1 MKIKKINIHAF
12 RLFQDESVDFTAK
25 RDANSLANLVAIY
38 APNGFGK
45 TSFFDSMEFCMTG
58 KIHRLDKNVIS
69 DDVKEDKKQ
78 AGNKSFIHNKDLPGE
93 QVALRMEFDDRETVE
108 RTCCSDEE
116 YKILEGNGE
125 NTFFSN
131 AILSQDFFSDFISNK
146 DAKSRFEIFTRNFE
160 ETEGLLEYRRW
171 LKEKRTSLSRQIGS
185 LSSQIKSKLSSIDKK
200 VSEINLDSLFETVN
214 KELSAIDC
222 EDMKVNG
229 SFSDK
234 QLQDVLCKAEIN
246 KGKSCTQ
253 IDKIKTL
260 LSAHLKLKNSVDGVW
275 GLYQLPQMEAELK
288 QLYKDK
294 AGIDKELSLVN
305 RYKELLQ
312 LLESAQKSQAD
323 TKQEYEK
330 LQYLVDTFEEYNK
343 LILSITEKDSEI
355 SKLKASIDSILE
367 QKKVFL
373 SSLLKEQD
381 NLAKRENQD
390 RTLSVSLTELHNR
403 YKKVSLLNQQHDES
417 TKNLTLTISNKEDLE
432 KNLTN
437 LRILSGKY
445 HELYAAL
452 TERKV
457 DVSDGLYIEEKQRLI
472 DLQAQIN
479 SKQQDIDS
487 VNKDIENKTQ
497 YQDEIVKLVSYSRE
511 MLSKLEGGV
520 CPLCGYDYHS
530 HEALLDS
537 ISSNTIVGKSL
548 EDGAR
553 KRDTLVKDVDLLVNK
568 KEQLF
573 TTIIA
578 SVDEKIQKNKQEEI
592 GIEQDIEKAK
602 VRISELFNILDTLQK
617 EFEDKYSDLKDIT
630 EENKRI
636 KLEQAKASNLETLE
650 ATRKAIDSI
659 NKKIS
664 SYEKQTAD
672 ANEKIN
678 LYLSAIANAKSADL
692 FIKYVGLAGKSDVTT
707 ADVERWQEQGLEKS
721 NAISQYTVS
730 IDAYKNELAD
740 LKSRNVSLQSI
751 DVLGLKLK
759 ELTDSISAL
768 QKYKTDVFDYL
779 EQECRIENLTRET
792 TENEVIAL
800 FESSLSNSK
809 ALLEKEEKKLQA
821 FENLINTIHVLNKFH
836 ANKALKD
843 EIQGL
848 QTKMEKDVSLKDMC
862 NGEISSIQTYLENFV
877 NNYFELDLINRLYN
891 TIDPHP
897 DYKEIRFVCDF
908 TLKAPRLKIL
918 VSNVDEGKENIVPNL
933 YFSTA
938 QMNILSFCI
947 FLAKALFAKDDQG
960 RDMDCI
966 FIDDPIQALDDI
978 NILSIIDLLRNVA
991 FSMNKQIV
999 LTTHDR
1005 NFFELLQKKAPDT
1018 LFNSKFI
1025 TLPERGKFAYV

>member
-12 RLFQDESVDFTAK
+12 RLFKDESVDFSAK

-58 KIHRLDKNVIS
+58 KIHRLDKDVIS

-93 QVALRMEFDDRETVE
+93 QVALRMEFDDREPVE
-108 RTCCSDEE
+108 RTCCADEE

-131 AILSQDFFSDFISNK
+131 AILSQDFFSEFISNK
-146 DAKSRFEIFTRNFE
+146 NAKDRFEIFTRNFK

-171 LKEKRTSLSRQIGS
+171 LKEKRTSLSKQIGS
-185 LSSQIKSKLSSIDKK
+185 LSSKIKSKLSSIDKK
-200 VSEINLDSLFETVN
+200 VSEIDLESLFETVN
-214 KELSAIDC
+214 KDLSAIDC
-222 EDMKVNG
+222 EDLKVNG
-229 SFSDK
+229 SSSEK
-234 QLQDVLCKAEIN
+234 QLQDILCKAEVN
-246 KGKSCTQ
+246 KENSRAQ
-253 IDKIKTL
+253 IDKINTL
-260 LSAHLKLKNSVDGVW
+260 LSAHLKLKNSVDGVL
-275 GLYQLPQMEAELK
+275 GLYQLPQIEAKLK
-288 QLYKDK
+288 KLSKDK
-294 AGIDKELSLVN
+294 ADIDKELSHVN

-323 TKQEYEK
+323 TKKECEK
-330 LQYLVDTFEEYNK
+330 LHYLVDTYEEYNK
-343 LILSITEKDSEI
+343 LILSITKKDSEI
-355 SKLKASIDSILE
+355 LKFKATIDSIYE
-367 QKKVFL
+367 QEKVL
-373 SSLLKEQD
+373 QSSLLREQE
-381 NLAKRENQD
+381 NLAKEENQD
-390 RTLSVSLTELHNR
+390 KTLSESLTELHSR
-403 YKKVSLLNQQHDES
+403 YERMTLLNQRYDEN
-417 TKNLTLTISNKEDLE
+417 TKNLTLAISNKEDSE
-432 KNLTN
+432 KILTE
-437 LRILSGKY
+437 LRLLSGKY
-445 HELYAAL
+445 YELYATL
-452 TERKV
+452 TQRKN
-457 DVSDGLYIEEKQRLI
+457 DVSDGLFIEEKQRLL
-472 DLQAQIN
+472 DLQAQIK
-479 SKQQDIDS
+479 SKQQDIDF
-487 VNKDIENKTQ
+487 VNQDIEKKTQ
-497 YQDEIVKLVSYSRE
+497 YQDEIEKLVTTSRE
-511 MLSKLEGGV
+511 MLSKIEGSV

-530 HEALLDS
+530 HGALLDS

-548 EDGAR
+548 ENDAK
-553 KRDTLVKDVDLLVNK
+553 KRDALMKDVDLLISK

-602 VRISELFNILDTLQK
+602 VRISELFNILDTIQK

-659 NKKIS
+659 QKKIS

-678 LYLSAIANAKSADL
+678 QYLSAIANAKSTDL
-692 FIKYVGLAGKSDVTT
+692 FIKYVGLASKSDVTT
-707 ADVERWQEQGLEKS
+707 ADVERWQEQGQEKS

-730 IDAYKNELAD
+730 IYAYKKELAD
-740 LKSRNVSLQSI
+740 LKSRNVSLLSI

-768 QKYKTDVFDYL
+768 QKDKTDVFDYL
-779 EQECRIENLTRET
+779 EQECRIENLTKEIT
-792 TENEVIAL
+792 GNEVIAL
-800 FESSLSNSK
+800 FESSLSNSR
-809 ALLEKEEKKLQA
+809 ALLEKEEKKLQV

-836 ANKALKD
+836 ANQALNEEIQCLQTGKNKD
-843 EIQGL
+843 EH
-848 QTKMEKDVSLKDMC
+848 LKTLC
-862 NGEISSIQTYLENFV
+862 NDEISSIEKYLDDFV
-877 NNYFELDLINRLYN
+877 ERYFELDIINKLYN

-908 TLKAPRLKIL
+908 KLKDPRLKIL
-918 VSNVDEGKENIVPNL
+918 VSNIDEGKEKIVPNL

-1005 NFFELLQKKAPDT
+1005 NFFELLQKKAPDI

-1025 TLPERGKFAYV
+1025 TLPERGNFAYV

>member
-12 RLFQDESVDFTAK
+12 RLFKDESVDFTAK

-93 QVALRMEFDDRETVE
+93 QVALRMEFDGREPVE
-108 RTCCSDEE
+108 RTCCPNEE

-146 DAKSRFEIFTRNFE
+146 DAKSRFEIFTRNFK
-160 ETEGLLEYRRW
+160 ETEGLLDYRLW
-171 LKEKRTSLSRQIGS
+171 LKEKRTSLSKQIGNLSRLIDSKRSS
-185 LSSQIKSKLSSIDKK
+185 LDKK
-200 VSEINLDSLFETVN
+200 VSEIDFDSLFGTVN

-222 EDMKVNG
+222 EDLKVNG
-229 SFSDK
+229 TFSER
-234 QLQDVLCKAEIN
+234 QLQDVLCKAEVN
-246 KGKSCTQ
+246 KEKSCTQ

-260 LSAHLKLKNSVDGVW
+260 LSAHLKLKNSVDGVL
-275 GLYQLPQMEAELK
+275 GLYQLPQIETKLK

-294 AGIDKELSLVN
+294 ADMDKELSLVN

-312 LLESAQKSQAD
+312 LLDSAQKLQRDAQ
-323 TKQEYEK
+323 QENEK
-330 LQYLVDTFEEYNK
+330 LHYLVDSFDEYNK
-343 LILSITEKDSEI
+343 LILSINEKDSEI
-355 SKLKASIDSILE
+355 SKLKAAIESIYE
-367 QKKVFL
+367 QKKVL
-373 SSLLKEQD
+373 QSSLLKEQD
-381 NLAKRENQD
+381 NLAKRENQG
-390 RTLSVSLTELHNR
+390 RTLSESLAELHNR
-403 YKKVSLLNQQHDES
+403 YEKVALLNQQHDES
-417 TKNLTLTISNKEDLE
+417 TKNLTFAISNKENLE
-432 KNLTN
+432 KNLTD
-437 LRILSGKY
+437 LRLLTGKY

-457 DVSDGLYIEEKQRLI
+457 DVRDGLFIEEKQRLL
-472 DLQAQIN
+472 DLQAQIK

-487 VNKDIENKTQ
+487 VNKDIEKKTQ
-497 YQDEIVKLVSYSRE
+497 YQDEIEKLVSYSRE
-511 MLSKLEGGV
+511 MFSKLEGGV

-548 EDGAR
+548 EEDAR
-553 KRDTLVKDVDLLVNK
+553 KRETLVKDVDLLLSK

-573 TTIIA
+573 TTVIA

-602 VRISELFNILDTLQK
+602 AHISELFNILDALKK
-617 EFEDKYSDLKDIT
+617 ELEDKYSDLKDIT

-636 KLEQAKASNLETLE
+636 KLKQAKASNLETLE

-659 NKKIS
+659 KKKIS

-678 LYLSAIANAKSADL
+678 KYLSAIANAKSTDL

-707 ADVERWQEQGLEKS
+707 ADVERWQEQGIEKS
-721 NAISQYTVS
+721 NANSQYTIS
-730 IDAYKNELAD
+730 IDAYKKELAD

-751 DVLGLKLK
+751 DVLGLKLN

-768 QKYKTDVFDYL
+768 QKDKTEVFDYL
-779 EQECRIENLTRET
+779 EQECRIENLMRET
-792 TENEVIAL
+792 TGNEVIAL

-809 ALLEKEEKKLQA
+809 TLLENEEKKLQV

-836 ANKALKD
+836 ANQALNEEIQCLRTEQEKDEHFKAL
-843 EIQGL
+843 
-848 QTKMEKDVSLKDMC
+848 C
-862 NGEISSIQTYLENFV
+862 NDEISSIEKYLDDFV
-877 NNYFELDLINRLYN
+877 ENYFELDLINRLYN

-897 DYKEIRFVCDF
+897 DYKKIRFVCDF

-1005 NFFELLQKKAPDT
+1005 NFFELLQKKAPDN

>member
-1 MKIKKINIHAF
+1 MKIKRINIHAF
-12 RLFQDESVDFTAK
+12 RLFKDESVDFTAK
-25 RDANSLANLVAIY
+25 RDASSLANLVAIY

-58 KIHRLDKNVIS
+58 KIHRLDKDVIS

-93 QVALRMEFDDRETVE
+93 QVALRMEFDDRESVE
-108 RTCCSDEE
+108 RTCCPNEE
-116 YKILEGNGE
+116 YKILEGDGE
-125 NTFFSN
+125 NTYFSN

-160 ETEGLLEYRRW
+160 ETKGLLDYRYW
-171 LKEKRTSLSRQIGS
+171 LKEKRTSLSKHIGT
-185 LSSQIKSKLSSIDKK
+185 LSKQIKDKQASIDKQ

-214 KELSAIDC
+214 KELTDINC
-222 EDMKVNG
+222 EQLKVNA
-229 SFSDK
+229 SFSEK
-234 QLQDVLCKAEIN
+234 QLQDVLCKAEVN
-246 KGKSCTQ
+246 KEKSCTQ
-253 IDKIKTL
+253 IDKIKVL
-260 LSAHLKLKNSVDGVW
+260 LSAHLKLKNSVYGVL
-275 GLYQLPQMEAELK
+275 GLYQLPQIETKLI

-294 AGIDKELSLVN
+294 AEIDKELSLIN
-305 RYKELLQ
+305 RYKEFLQ
-312 LLESAQKSQAD
+312 LLDSAQKSQVDA
-323 TKQEYEK
+323 KQESEK
-330 LQYLVDTFEEYNK
+330 LHYLVNSFEEYNK
-343 LILSITEKDSEI
+343 LILSINEKESEI
-355 SKLKASIDSILE
+355 PKLKAAIDSICE
-367 QKKVFL
+367 QKKVL
-373 SSLLKEQD
+373 QSSLLKEQE
-381 NLAKRENQD
+381 NLTKRENQD
-390 RTLSVSLTELHNR
+390 RTLSESLAELHNR
-403 YKKVSLLNQQHDES
+403 YEKVALLNRQHDES
-417 TKNLTLTISNKEDLE
+417 TKNLTLAISNKEDLE

-437 LRILSGKY
+437 LRLLTGKY

-452 TERKV
+452 TQRKV
-457 DVSDGLYIEEKQRLI
+457 DVSDGLYIEEKQQLL
-472 DLQAQIN
+472 DLQAQIK
-479 SKQQDIDS
+479 SKQHDIDS
-487 VNKDIENKTQ
+487 LNADIEKKTQ
-497 YQDEIVKLVSYSRE
+497 YQNEIEKLVSSSRE
-511 MLSKLEGGV
+511 MLSKLESSV

-537 ISSNTIVGKSL
+537 ISSNTIVDKSL
-548 EDGAR
+548 EDDTR
-553 KRDTLVKDVDLLVNK
+553 KRDVLMKGVDLLVGK

-578 SVDEKIQKNKQEEI
+578 SVDDQIQKNKQEEI
-592 GIEQDIEKAK
+592 GIKQAIEKAK
-602 VRISELFNILDTLQK
+602 VRISELFHILDTSQK
-617 EFEDKYSDLKDIT
+617 ELEEKYSDLKNIT

-636 KLEQAKASNLETLE
+636 MLEQAKTSNLESLK
-650 ATRKAIDSI
+650 ATRKQIDSI
-659 NKKIS
+659 KNNVS
-664 SYEKQTAD
+664 SCEKQTAD

-678 LYLSAIANAKSADL
+678 QYLSAIANVKSTD
-692 FIKYVGLAGKSDVTT
+692 FYIKYVGLAGKSHITT
-707 ADVERWQEQGLEKS
+707 EDVERWKEQGNEKS
-721 NAISQYTVS
+721 NEISQYAAS
-730 IDAYKNELAD
+730 IGEYKNELAD
-740 LKSRNVSLQSI
+740 LKSRNVSLQNI
-751 DVLGLKLK
+751 DVINLKLK
-759 ELTDSISAL
+759 ELTDSISVL
-768 QKYKTDVFDYL
+768 QKAKSDVFDYL
-779 EQECRIENLTRET
+779 EQECRIEKLTRESAGSD
-792 TENEVIAL
+792 VIAL
-800 FESSLSNSK
+800 FESSLSKSK
-809 ALLEKEEKKLQA
+809 TLLESEEKKLQV
-821 FENLINTIHVLNKFH
+821 FESLINTIHVLNTFH
-836 ANKALKD
+836 ANQSLKD

-877 NNYFELDLINRLYN
+877 NNYFELNLINRLYN

-897 DYKEIRFVCDF
+897 DYKKIRFVCDF
-908 TLKAPRLKIL
+908 SLKAPRLKIL

-1005 NFFELLQKKAPDT
+1005 NFFELLQKKAPDN

>member
-12 RLFQDESVDFTAK
+12 RLFKDESVDFSAK
-25 RDANSLANLVAIY
+25 RDSKSLANLMAIY

-58 KIHRLDKNVIS
+58 KIHRLDKDVIS

-78 AGNKSFIHNKDLPGE
+78 TGNKSFIHNKDLPGE
-93 QVALRMEFDDRETVE
+93 QVALRMEFDDRDPVE
-108 RTCCSDEE
+108 RTCCPNEE

-131 AILSQDFFSDFISNK
+131 AILSQDFFSEFISNK
-146 DAKSRFEIFTRNFE
+146 NAKDRFEIFTRNFE

-214 KELSAIDC
+214 KELTGIDC
-222 EDMKVNG
+222 EDLKVNG
-229 SFSDK
+229 SFSEK
-234 QLQDVLCKAEIN
+234 QLQDILCKAEVN
-246 KGKSCTQ
+246 KKKSSTQ

-260 LSAHLKLKNSVDGVW
+260 LSAHLKIKNSTDL
-275 GLYQLPQMEAELK
+275 GLYQLPQMEAKLN

-294 AGIDKELSLVN
+294 SEIDKELSLVN
-305 RYKELLQ
+305 RYKELLH

-323 TKQEYEK
+323 TKQESEK
-330 LQYLVDTFEEYNK
+330 LHFLVDSFEEYNK
-343 LILSITEKDSEI
+343 LILSINEKDSEI
-355 SKLKASIDSILE
+355 SKLKTAIDGIYE
-367 QKKVFL
+367 QKTVL
-373 SSLLKEQD
+373 QSSLLKEQE
-381 NLAKRENQD
+381 NLTKEEYQD
-390 RTLSVSLTELHNR
+390 KTLSESLVVLHSR
-403 YKKVSLLNQQHDES
+403 YERMALLNQSCDEN
-417 TKNLTLTISNKEDLE
+417 TKNLTLAISNKEDFE
-432 KNLTN
+432 KRLSD

-457 DVSDGLYIEEKQRLI
+457 DVSDGLYIEEKQRLL
-472 DLQAQIN
+472 DLQAQIK
-479 SKQQDIDS
+479 SMQQDIDS
-487 VNKDIENKTQ
+487 VNKDIDKKTQ

-511 MLSKLEGGV
+511 MLSKFEGGV

-537 ISSNTIVGKSL
+537 ISSNTIIDKSL
-548 EDGAR
+548 EDDAR
-553 KRDTLVKDVDLLVNK
+553 KRDVLMKDVDLLTDK

-578 SVDEKIQKNKQEEI
+578 SVDNQIQKNKQEEI
-592 GIEQDIEKAK
+592 GIKQAIEKAK
-602 VRISELFNILDTLQK
+602 VRISELFNILDTHQK

-630 EENKRI
+630 EETKRI
-636 KLEQAKASNLETLE
+636 LLEQAKASNLETLE

-659 NKKIS
+659 KEKIS

-672 ANEKIN
+672 ANEKISQ
-678 LYLSAIANAKSADL
+678 YLSAIANMKSTDQY
-692 FIKYVGLAGKSDVTT
+692 IRYVESAGMSSVTKE
-707 ADVERWQEQGLEKS
+707 DVERWQEQDKEKL
-721 NAISQYTVS
+721 NAISQYTES
-730 IDAYKNELAD
+730 IDAYNKELIE
-740 LKSRNVSLQSI
+740 LRSRNVSLQSI
-751 DVLGLKLK
+751 DAINLKLK
-759 ELTDSISAL
+759 ELTDSISVL
-768 QKYKTDVFDYL
+768 QKGKSDIFDYL
-779 EQECRIENLTRET
+779 EQECRIENLPREAAG
-792 TENEVIAL
+792 NYVIAL

-809 ALLEKEEKKLQA
+809 SLQKKEEKKLHV
-821 FENLINTIHVLNKFH
+821 FENLINAIHVLNKFH
-836 ANKALKD
+836 ANQVLNE

-848 QTKMEKDVSLKDMC
+848 RTEKGKDEIFRDMC

-908 TLKAPRLKIL
+908 TLKDPRLKIL
-918 VSNVDEGKENIVPNL
+918 VSNVDKGKENIVPNL

-1005 NFFELLQKKAPDT
+1005 NFFELLQKKAPDN